1 MNPGCGGAQLLP
13 ACRLLFLL
21 LHLGSAQLGQ
31 EEGGNVGCLFSGL
44 VCTPNEECFNDLVIG
59 RCVSASSNNQQV
71 ARLGPLEGPPL
82 GLLEAEMSRVFGLGY
97 SWPDIYTQCV
107 FQTLLHNIQ
116 NRQPYSKQQCAHLI
130 MAQRLMPEEGD
141 SDDTEGEEEGEDGGD
156 EDEGEDL
163 IYQPEDFQGQMFPSD
178 EPYQTNIQDEIDQPI
193 LIPQG
198 GLVFDEDS
206 NGEIPE
212 EEEDDSQIST
222 DFGNENDDDNE
233 IVGND
238 LYVSEEDNDESEEMS
253 EEDQDRAWMELQ
265 QVLKN
270 IRSSRDLQGS
280 GYNLA
285 PEAYEE
291 EDPEIEDQIIF
302 VSPEDLYLNKDIP
315 LEYSPDFFPSEEDLP
330 DLPIYNYSPSENIP
344 LSENDAAYYAPVP
357 QSYFQAVPD
366 YLQQYEDYHPVEKR
380 EATLYSPQEDDSLPW
395 EELPSSYGY
404 VFSPPNVDYVIAP
417 KDAGYIVPDLYEN
430 LYNPQ
435 SMNYQPIDKDSLEPE
450 DMSEDEGD
458 FVEELEEPIWNP
470 DDDVRQ
476 PRTNQRERRNDPS
489 TLMDQMYP
497 DDTERDISNY
507 DFDYED
513 SSATKDDDDD
523 DVLYY
528 NPDNEPIPVESVFD
542 RRERL
547 DVKKPGP
554 FFTNS
559 PNNFFLDKLLPEDT
573 ETDADL
579 DDDPGQTEYEFPLS
593 PPGPRQK
600 KDLQESLLSYSEP
613 VDQSKNYLYVNIKDR
628 FSSLGQASKLAQYVA
643 DHLEVPREVFSDF
656 RPETSRIL
664 LKVNSNPRQ
673 LNATSMANLLEADA
687 SLREHALNDLG
698 VEIDNFGAG
707 DEDSVVSIYSGP
719 SRLFLLLFLLTAGLA
734 SLLVVAAVLLLVRR
748 RARLSTKIQEAK
760 LEKEEPVK
768 EYKQL
773 VRDWSRSSRA
783 SQGSSSNG
791 DSAATVTQPQPAQ
804 PKGAPI
810 SASPNKI
817 LQKSSQNSE
826 GSRTS
831 STSSWQEEPGV
842 STMDISTGH
851 MVLSYMEDHLKNK
864 QRLEQEWVGL
874 CAYEAEPNSTSIAFK
889 VENKKKNRYPDKLP
903 YDHNRVLLNA
913 LVNGSNSDYIN
924 ASTVMDHDPRNP
936 AYIITQGP
944 MTHTVADF
952 WQMVWEQG
960 SVVIVMLSRLA
971 ENGYH
976 LAQRYWPEEG
986 SEQYHIFE
994 VHLVSEHVWCD
1005 DYLVR
1010 SLYLKNSQTGET
1022 RTVTQFHFL
1031 SWPDSNIPTSTK
1043 AILEFRRKVNKSYR
1057 GRSCPMIVHCSDGVG
1072 RSGTYVLID
1081 MVLNRMMKGSKEID
1095 IAATLEHIRDQRS
1108 GMVQTRSQ
1116 FEFCLMAVAEETHAI
1131 LKALPQ

>member
-1 MNPGCGGAQLLP
+1 MSPGRGVDQLVS
-13 ACRLLFLL
+13 ASRLLLLL
-21 LHLGSAQLGQ
+21 LHLGSTQLVQ
-31 EEGGNVGCLFSGL
+31 QEGGNVGCLFSGL
-44 VCTPNEECFNDLVIG
+44 VCTPNEVCFNDLVIG
-59 RCVSASSNNQQV
+59 QCVSASSDNQQV

-82 GLLEAEMSRVFGLGY
+82 GLLEAEMSRVFGLGF

-130 MAQRLMPEEGD
+130 MAQRPL
-141 SDDTEGEEEGEDGGD
+141 SEGEEDIGDAEGEDEGD
-156 EDEGEDL
+156 IEGNDDEGEDL
-163 IYQPEDFQGQMFPSD
+163 IYQPDDLQDQLFASMEQ
-178 EPYQTNIQDEIDQPI
+178 PYNADIQDENNRAII
-193 LIPQG
+193 IPSG
-198 GLVFDEDS
+198 GLDFADDS
-206 NGEIPE
+206 NGEISE
-212 EEEDDSQIST
+212 EDDDDSQIPS
-222 DFGNENDDDNE
+222 DWNQGLDEDDM
-233 IVGND
+233 VGTG
-238 LYVSEEDNDESEEMS
+238 LFVPEEKLELDDMPP
-253 EEDQDRAWMELQ
+253 EDQEKAWIELQ
-265 QVLKN
+265 QVLRN
-270 IRSSRDLQGS
+270 IRSSQEAPGPGPEYS
-280 GYNLA
+280 LA
-285 PEAYEE
+285 PDLYPEE
-291 EDPEIEDQIIF
+291 HPAIQDQIIF
-302 VSPEDLYLNKDIP
+302 VSPEDLYLNKDLP
-315 LEYSPDFFPSEEDLP
+315 SEYSPDFLPPQEDLP
-330 DLPIYNYSPSENIP
+330 DLPIYNFSPPENLP
-344 LSENDAAYYAPVP
+344 LPDDESYYPP
-357 QSYFQAVPD
+357 PSQLYLQTIPD
-366 YLQQYEDYHPVEKR
+366 YLPEYEDFHPLEKR
-380 EATLYSPQEDDSLPW
+380 DTSLPAPEGDSFPW
-395 EELPSSYGY
+395 EELSSPYGS
-404 VFSPPNVDYVIAP
+404 VFSPQTVDYVLTP
-417 KDAGYIVPDLYEN
+417 EDAGYIVPDLYEN
-430 LYNPQ
+430 LYSTQ
-435 SMNYQPIDKDSLEPE
+435 SNNYQPLDKVSLDEE
-450 DMSEDEGD
+450 DLSEDKGD
-458 FVEELEEPIWNP
+458 FVEELDEPIWNP

-476 PRTNQRERRNDPS
+476 PRTNQRERRNDPT
-489 TLMDQMYP
+489 TLMDELYP
-497 DDTERDISNY
+497 DNEERDISNY

-513 SSATKDDDDD
+513 SDATKDDD

-528 NPDNEPIPVESVFD
+528 NPDDEPIPVESVFD

-559 PNNFFLDKLLPEDT
+559 PNNFFLDKLLPEDP
-573 ETDADL
+573 ETDLDL
-579 DDDPGQTEYEFPLS
+579 DNDLGQTEYEFPLS
-593 PPGPRQK
+593 PPGARQK

-613 VDQSKNYLYVNIKDR
+613 ADQSNNYLYVNIKDR
-628 FSSLGQASKLAQYVA
+628 FSSLGQANKLAQYVA
-643 DHLEVPREVFSDF
+643 DHLQVPKEVFSDF

-673 LNATSMANLLEADA
+673 LNATSMAKILEADA
-687 SLREHALNDLG
+687 SLREHARNDLG
-698 VEIDNFGAG
+698 VEIESFGAG
-707 DEDSVVSIYSGP
+707 DEDAVVSVYSGP

-734 SLLVVAAVLLLVRR
+734 SLLVVAAVLLLLRR
-748 RARLSTKIQEAK
+748 RARLNTKIEEAK
-760 LEKEEPVK
+760 QEKEEPVK

-791 DSAATVTQPQPAQ
+791 DSAATVTQPQPALN
-804 PKGAPI
+804 KGAPT

-971 ENGYH
+971 ENGYQ

>member
-1 MNPGCGGAQLLP
+1 MSPWGGVDHLL
-13 ACRLLFLL
+13 LLL
-21 LHLGSAQLGQ
+21 LHLVGAQLEPP
-31 EEGGNVGCLFSGL
+31 EEGNVGCLFSEL
-44 VCTPNEECFNDLVIG
+44 LCTENEVCFNDLVIG
-59 RCVSASSNNQQV
+59 RCVSASSHNQQV

-82 GLLEAEMSRVFGLGY
+82 GLLEAEMARVFGLGF

-107 FQTLLHNIQ
+107 FQSLLYDIQ
-116 NRQPYSKQQCAHLI
+116 NRQPYSKQQCAHLLT
-130 MAQRLMPEEGD
+130 AQRLMSEEGED
-141 SDDTEGEEEGEDGGD
+141 LGDTEGEEDGEEEGDAID
-156 EDEGEDL
+156 REDL
-163 IYQPEDFQGQMFPSD
+163 IYQPEDFQNGYLPSD
-178 EPYQTNIQDEIDQPI
+178 EQSYDLDEGENRQA
-193 LIPQG
+193 LIIPAG
-198 GLVFDEDS
+198 GLDLNEMGTEETDDDEEDESHMPNAVWDTDNADAPQLLYVPDLDED
-206 NGEIPE
+206 
-212 EEEDDSQIST
+212 DDQELSK
-222 DFGNENDDDNE
+222 
-233 IVGND
+233 
-238 LYVSEEDNDESEEMS
+238 
-253 EEDQDRAWMELQ
+253 EDQERTWLELQ
-265 QVLKN
+265 QVLSN
-270 IRSSRDLQGS
+270 PPSVVEPN
-280 GYNLA
+280 NLA
-285 PEAYEE
+285 YSLGSEGN
-291 EDPEIEDQIIF
+291 DEDQDSGLEEQIIL
-302 VSPEDLYLNKDIP
+302 VSPDDLYKSKRIP
-315 LEYSPDFFPSEEDLP
+315 VQYSSNFLPQEEDLSDLSSYLVFP
-330 DLPIYNYSPSENIP
+330 DN
-344 LSENDAAYYAPVP
+344 VP
-357 QSYFQAVPD
+357 QAYEDAVFIPVQQSNYQPLPD
-366 YLQQYEDYHPVEKR
+366 YQQQNEDYHPVEKR
-380 EATLYSPQEDDSLPW
+380 EASYFSPQEEDVLPW
-395 EELPSSYGY
+395 EPLSPAYGY
-404 VFSPPNVDYVIAP
+404 VISPQNVDYVIAP
-417 KDAGYIVPDLYEN
+417 EDAGYLVPDLYEN
-430 LYNPQ
+430 SYNT
-435 SMNYQPIDKDSLEPE
+435 QPEIYEPLGEVPLADLDDSDEE
-450 DMSEDEGD
+450 DG
-458 FVEELEEPIWNP
+458 FVQPLDEPIWDP
-470 DDDVRQ
+470 DDDARQ
-476 PRTNQRERRNDPS
+476 ARTNQRERRNDPT
-489 TLMDQMYP
+489 TLMDELYV
-497 DDTERDISNY
+497 DDAERDISNY

-513 SSATKDDDDD
+513 SAATKDDDD

-559 PNNFFLDKLLPEDT
+559 PNNFFLDKLLPEDSEAGT
-573 ETDADL
+573 EL

-593 PPGPRQK
+593 PPGARQK
-600 KDLQESLLSYSEP
+600 KDLQESILTYSDPIEQGN
-613 VDQSKNYLYVNIKDR
+613 DYLYINIKDR
-628 FSSLGQASKLAQYVA
+628 FSSLGQANRLAQYVA
-643 DHLEVPREVFSDF
+643 DHLELPREVFSDF

-664 LKVNSNPRQ
+664 LKVNSNPRR
-673 LNATSMANLLEADA
+673 LNATSMAKLLESDTK
-687 SLREHALNDLG
+687 LREHAKDDLG
-698 VEIDNFGAG
+698 LEIDSFGAG
-707 DEDSVVSIYSGP
+707 DEDSVVSVYSGP

-734 SLLVVAAVLLLVRR
+734 SLLVVAAVLLLLRR
-748 RARLSTKIQEAK
+748 RARLNTKIQEAK
-760 LEKEEPVK
+760 QVKEEPVK

-783 SQGSSSNG
+783 SQGSSTNG
-791 DSAATVTQPQPAQ
+791 ENGSTGTVTHSQPQPAQ
-804 PKGAPI
+804 PKGAV
-810 SASPNKI
+810 ASPNKI

-971 ENGYH
+971 ENGYQ

>member
-1 MNPGCGGAQLLP
+1 MIPGRGGYQIASAHSLLLFLLHLGGAQLQP
-13 ACRLLFLL
+13 
-21 LHLGSAQLGQ
+21 QQ
-31 EEGGNVGCLFSGL
+31 GGNVGCLFSGL
-44 VCTPNEECFNDLVIG
+44 VCAPHEDCYNDLVIG
-59 RCVSASSNNQQV
+59 QCVSASSNNQQV
-71 ARLGPLEGPPL
+71 TRLGPLEGPPL

-116 NRQPYSKQQCAHLI
+116 NRQPYSKQQCAHLL
-130 MAQRLMPEEGD
+130 MAQRLIQEEVED
-141 SDDTEGEEEGEDGGD
+141 SDDTEGEDERDVEGD
-156 EDEGEDL
+156 ENDGEDL
-163 IYQPEDFQGQMFPSD
+163 IYQPEDFPDQIFTSE
-178 EPYQTNIQDEIDQPI
+178 EPFDAESNQAII
-193 LIPQG
+193 IPAR
-198 GLVFDEDS
+198 GLDFVEDS
-206 NGEIPE
+206 DGEINKD
-212 EEEDDSQIST
+212 EEDDSQAPS
-222 DFGNENDDDNE
+222 DWSQGLDEMPGAAELENQE
-233 IVGND
+233 K
-238 LYVSEEDNDESEEMS
+238 
-253 EEDQDRAWMELQ
+253 AWVELQ
-265 QVLKN
+265 QVLSN
-270 IRSSRDLQGS
+270 IRAGEA
-280 GYNLA
+280 A
-285 PEAYEE
+285 PSQ
-291 EDPEIEDQIIF
+291 DQIIF
-302 VSPEDLYLNKDIP
+302 VSPEDFYLNKDQDIP
-315 LEYSPDFFPSEEDLP
+315 MDSPDLLPPDQQLP
-330 DLPIYNYSPSENIP
+330 DLPLYNFPPPEHLP
-344 LSENDAAYYAPVP
+344 LAEDAYYPP
-357 QSYFQAVPD
+357 PD
-366 YLQQYEDYHPVEKR
+366 YLQDYEDYHPVDKR
-380 EATLYSPQEDDSLPW
+380 EASLEFPQEDSLQW
-395 EELPSSYGY
+395 EELPAPYGY
-404 VFSPPNVDYVIAP
+404 VFPPHNTVDFVIAP
-417 KDAGYIVPDLYEN
+417 EDAGYIVPDIYQN
-430 LYNPQ
+430 LYNTQ
-435 SMNYQPIDKDSLEPE
+435 QNNYEPLDNVSLDDE
-450 DMSEDEGD
+450 DLSEDEGD

-470 DDDVRQ
+470 DDEVRQ
-476 PRTNQRERRNDPS
+476 PRTNQRERRNDQS
-489 TLMDQMYP
+489 TLMEELYP
-497 DDTERDISNY
+497 DDAEGDISNY
-507 DFDYED
+507 DFDYDD
-513 SSATKDDDDD
+513 SSATTNDD

-528 NPDNEPIPVESVFD
+528 NPDNQPIPVESVFD

-559 PNNFFLDKLLPEDT
+559 PNNFFLDKLLPEDS
-573 ETDADL
+573 ETDLDL
-579 DDDPGQTEYEFPLS
+579 DNDPGQTEYEFPLS
-593 PPGPRQK
+593 PPGARQK
-600 KDLQESLLSYSEP
+600 KDLQESVLSYSDP
-613 VDQSKNYLYVNIKDR
+613 ADQADTYLHVNIKDR

-643 DHLEVPREVFSDF
+643 DHLQVPKEVFSDF

-673 LNATSMANLLEADA
+673 LNATAMARLLDADT
-687 SLREHALNDLG
+687 SLREHAKVDLG
-698 VEIDNFGAG
+698 VEIDSFGAG
-707 DEDSVVSIYSGP
+707 DEDSVVSVYSGP

-734 SLLVVAAVLLLVRR
+734 SLLVVAAVLLLLRR
-748 RARLSTKIQEAK
+748 RARLGTKIQETMEK
-760 LEKEEPVK
+760 EKEEPVK

-791 DSAATVTQPQPAQ
+791 ESAATITQPQPAL

-971 ENGYH
+971 ENGYQ

-1031 SWPDSNIPTSTK
+1031 SWPDSNIPSSTK

>member
-1 MNPGCGGAQLLP
+1 MNPGRGGDQIATQHSALL
-13 ACRLLFLL
+13 LL
-21 LHLGSAQLGQ
+21 LHLGGAQVLPQ
-31 EEGGNVGCLFSGL
+31 EGGNVGCLFSGL
-44 VCTPNEECFNDLVIG
+44 VCEPQQVCFNDLVIG
-59 RCVSASSNNQQV
+59 QCVSASSNNQQV

-82 GLLEAEMSRVFGLGY
+82 GLLEAEMSRVFGLGF

-116 NRQPYSKQQCAHLI
+116 NRQPYSKKQCAHLL
-130 MAQRLMPEEGD
+130 MAQRLIPEEVED
-141 SDDTEGEEEGEDGGD
+141 SDNTEGEDERDVEGD
-156 EDEGEDL
+156 ENDGEDL
-163 IYQPEDFQGQMFPSD
+163 IYQPEDFPDQIFTSEE
-178 EPYQTNIQDEIDQPI
+178 EPYDADNSNQAII
-193 LIPQG
+193 IPSR
-198 GLVFDEDS
+198 GLDFVEDS
-206 NGEIPE
+206 DGELNE
-212 EEEDDSQIST
+212 DEEDDSQGPS
-222 DFGNENDDDNE
+222 DWSQGLDENELPGNPDLEN
-233 IVGND
+233 
-238 LYVSEEDNDESEEMS
+238 
-253 EEDQDRAWMELQ
+253 QDKAWEELQ
-265 QVLKN
+265 QVLNK
-270 IRSSRDLQGS
+270 IRLSRG
-280 GYNLA
+280 G
-285 PEAYEE
+285 PEPGQE
-291 EDPEIEDQIIF
+291 QIIF

-315 LEYSPDFFPSEEDLP
+315 LDYSPDLLPLDQDLP
-330 DLPIYNYSPSENIP
+330 DLPLHNFPPPEHLP
-344 LSENDAAYYAPVP
+344 LPEDDAYYPPPP
-357 QSYFQAVPD
+357 QSYLPGVPD
-366 YLQQYEDYHPVEKR
+366 YLPDYEDYHPVEKR
-380 EATLYSPQEDDSLPW
+380 EASLESPREDSLQW
-395 EELPSSYGY
+395 EELPSPLGY
-404 VFSPPNVDYVIAP
+404 VFQPQNVDFVIAP
-417 KDAGYIVPDLYEN
+417 EDAGYIVPDLYEN
-430 LYNPQ
+430 LYNTQPD
-435 SMNYQPIDKDSLEPE
+435 NYEPLDKVSLDDE
-450 DMSEDEGD
+450 DLSEDEGD

-489 TLMDQMYP
+489 TLMEELYP
-497 DDTERDISNY
+497 DDAEGDISNY
-507 DFDYED
+507 DFDYDD
-513 SSATKDDDDD
+513 SAATNDDE

-559 PNNFFLDKLLPEDT
+559 PNNFFLDKLLPEDS
-573 ETDADL
+573 ETDMDL
-579 DDDPGQTEYEFPLS
+579 DNDPGQTEYEFPLS
-593 PPGPRQK
+593 PPGARQK
-600 KDLQESLLSYSEP
+600 KDLQESVLSYSDP
-613 VDQSKNYLYVNIKDR
+613 ADQADTYLHVNIKDR

-643 DHLEVPREVFSDF
+643 DHLQVPKEVFSDF

-673 LNATSMANLLEADA
+673 LNATAMARLLEADT
-687 SLREHALNDLG
+687 SLREHAKNDLG
-698 VEIDNFGAG
+698 VEIDSFGAG
-707 DEDSVVSIYSGP
+707 NEDSQVLSVYSGP

-734 SLLVVAAVLLLVRR
+734 SLLVVAAVLLLLRR
-748 RARLSTKIQEAK
+748 RARLNTKIQEAMEK
-760 LEKEEPVK
+760 EKEEPVK

-791 DSAATVTQPQPAQ
+791 DSAATVTQPQPAL

-971 ENGYH
+971 ENGYQ

-1031 SWPDSNIPTSTK
+1031 SWPDSNIPSSTK

>member
-1 MNPGCGGAQLLP
+1 MIRGRGAEHLARTLSV
-13 ACRLLFLL
+13 LTLFLL
-21 LHLGSAQLGQ
+21 QTVRSQLADHQ
-31 EEGGNVGCLFSGL
+31 TGNVGCLYSGL
-44 VCTPNEECFNDLVIG
+44 VCTPNEVCFNDLVIG
-59 RCVSASSNNQQV
+59 QCISASSQNQQV

-82 GLLEAEMSRVFGLGY
+82 GLLEAEMSRVFGLGFTW
-97 SWPDIYTQCV
+97 SDIYTQCV
-107 FQTLLHNIQ
+107 FQTLLHDIQ
-116 NRQPYSKQQCAHLI
+116 NRQPYSKQQCAHL
-130 MAQRLMPEEGD
+130 MKAQQTAAQED
-141 SDDTEGEEEGEDGGD
+141 SDNILGEPETDD
-156 EDEGEDL
+156 ETEDL
-163 IYQPEDFQGQMFPSD
+163 IYQPDNLPDELVQTEDENED
-178 EPYQTNIQDEIDQPI
+178 EMYENEDPPTAF
-193 LIPQG
+193 IPR
-198 GLVFDEDS
+198 
-206 NGEIPE
+206 GEISSDDDDDDIENVE
-212 EEEDDSQIST
+212 EESYELPISWIEEQNRRIPIEPSENNEISEDDYHT
-222 DFGNENDDDNE
+222 
-233 IVGND
+233 
-238 LYVSEEDNDESEEMS
+238 
-253 EEDQDRAWMELQ
+253 RAWIELQ
-265 QVLKN
+265 QVLN
-270 IRSSRDLQGS
+270 NLQPNVK
-280 GYNLA
+280 YELVA
-285 PEAYEE
+285 EE
-291 EDPEIEDQIIF
+291 EDQPPYEDQIIF
-302 VSPEDLYLNKDIP
+302 ISPDDVELNKP
-315 LEYSPDFFPSEEDLP
+315 LEYSQEFSPDLSYYNLSPSDDLP
-330 DLPIYNYSPSENIP
+330 ANPEGYS
-344 LSENDAAYYAPVP
+344 YYVPVP
-357 QSYFQAVPD
+357 LPQAYFQSVPD
-366 YLQQYEDYHPVEKR
+366 YHHPLEKR
-380 EATLYSPQEDDSLPW
+380 EAYATYEDEPDTLGLQ
-395 EELPSSYGY
+395 PSSYGLVIPQAPSLDY
-404 VFSPPNVDYVIAP
+404 EISPE
-417 KDAGYIVPDLYEN
+417 DAGYIVPDLYEN
-430 LYNPQ
+430 LYSNNPKFYE
-435 SMNYQPIDKDSLEPE
+435 SLDNGPLDEDDDNVDGYQGDLVENLET
-450 DMSEDEGD
+450 
-458 FVEELEEPIWNP
+458 PIWNP
-470 DDDVRQ
+470 DDAET
-476 PRTNQRERRNDPS
+476 RTNPRDRRNDQS
-489 TLMDQMYP
+489 TLMQALYP
-497 DDTERDISNY
+497 ANSEDDVSTY
-507 DFDYED
+507 DFED
-513 SSATKDDDDD
+513 TSSANEDDNDI
-523 DVLYY
+523 LYY
-528 NPDNEPIPVESVFD
+528 NPDDEPIPVEPVFD
-542 RRERL
+542 RRERE

-559 PNNFFLDKLLPEDT
+559 PNDFYLEKILREDEKMDDESEDDKDNDELEGKLDL
-573 ETDADL
+573 TDYS
-579 DDDPGQTEYEFPLS
+579 DPGQTEYEFPLS
-593 PPGPRQK
+593 PPGARQK
-600 KDLQESLLSYSEP
+600 KLMQEPLATYEDP
-613 VDQSKNYLYVNIKDR
+613 EQENNYLYVNIKGR
-628 FSSLGQASKLAQYVA
+628 FSSLSQANKLAQMVSE
-643 DHLEVPREVFSDF
+643 HLQVQPGTLSDF

-673 LNATSMANLLEADA
+673 FNATKMAWLLEHDT
-687 SLREHALNDLG
+687 SGLKEEVKNGLG
-698 VEIDNFGAG
+698 LEIESFGAG
-707 DEDSVVSIYSGP
+707 NADSVVSVYSGP
-719 SRLFLLLFLLTAGLA
+719 SKLFLMLFLLTAGLA
-734 SLLVVAAVLLLVRR
+734 SLLVVAAVLLLIRR
-748 RARLSTKIQEAK
+748 RARMNTKIQEAK
-760 LEKEEPVK
+760 QVKEEPVK

-783 SQGSSSNG
+783 SQGSNGANGGEQVQSTSS
-791 DSAATVTQPQPAQ
+791 QPPQP
-804 PKGAPI
+804 KT
-810 SASPNKI
+810 SASPSPNKI
-817 LQKSSQNSE
+817 TQKSAQNSE

-842 STMDISTGH
+842 SSMDISTGH

-874 CAYEAEPNSTSIAFK
+874 CAYEAEPNSTSVAFK

-971 ENGYH
+971 ENGYQ
-976 LAQRYWPEEG
+976 LAARYWPEEG